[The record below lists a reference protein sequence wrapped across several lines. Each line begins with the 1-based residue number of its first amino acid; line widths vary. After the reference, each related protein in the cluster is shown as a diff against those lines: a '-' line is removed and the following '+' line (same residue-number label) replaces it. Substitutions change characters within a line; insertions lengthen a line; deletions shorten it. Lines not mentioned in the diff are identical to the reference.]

1 MLPALEKSQKEVFP
15 LAFGYFSG
23 FFAFLVQQIEKGF
36 QLNFVT
42 ESVHIKKKQVT
53 NPITD

>member
-1 MLPALEKSQKEVFP
+1 MLLALEKSQKEVFP